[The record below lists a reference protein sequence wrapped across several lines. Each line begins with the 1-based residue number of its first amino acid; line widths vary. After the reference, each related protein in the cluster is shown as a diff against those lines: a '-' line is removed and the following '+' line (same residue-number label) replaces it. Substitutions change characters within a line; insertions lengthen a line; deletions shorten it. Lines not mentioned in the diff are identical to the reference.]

1 MIGELINVK
10 WTDRVVKEHVRG
22 PVELLEF
29 SGTNEQGDTF
39 KVYVYKVE
47 KIEKGNKKAL

>member
-10 WTDRVVKEHVRG
+10 WTKRVVKEQVRV

-29 SGTNEQGDTF
+29 IGTNEQGDTF

-47 KIEKGNKKAL
+47 KIEKDSR